1 MAPITTASNEE
12 THAALLDSLDMHKI
26 HKPFR
31 NPNWRPAQR
40 RNKNLKQILSEAQRT
55 QQSMINTQQNSG
67 ASTPLPA
74 TDGSTTPTL
83 HPNPAQA
90 SQDLSRLVLE
100 KNMKQQQ
107 NGAQGGAT
115 TPGGL
120 AVPGAGPSVT
130 YTSIAAA
137 PSLKPKKKYCD
148 ITGLPAKY
156 RDPKTG
162 LNYVNAEVYTVIKG
176 LTTGQVQEY
185 LAARGANTVLK
196 EVLGYLSG

>member
-12 THAALLDSLDMHKI
+12 THAALLDTLDMHKV

-31 NPNWRPAQR
+31 NPNWKPPQR
-40 RNKNLKQILSEAQRT
+40 RNKNLKQILSEAQRA
-55 QQSMINTQQNSG
+55 QQSLLTTQQNSG
-67 ASTPLPA
+67 ASTPQPA
-74 TDGSTTPTL
+74 TDGSTRPSL
-83 HPNPAQA
+83 NPNPTQA
-90 SQDLSRLVLE
+90 SQDLSRAVLE
-100 KNMKQQQ
+100 KKAKQS
-107 NGAQGGAT
+107 GGSLAA
-115 TPGGL
+115 PGGGP
-120 AVPGAGPSVT
+120 APGIL

-162 LNYVNAEVYTVIKG
+162 LYYYNAEVYAVVKG
-176 LTTGQVQEY
+176 LSTTQVQEY

-196 EVLGYLSG
+196 

>member
-1 MAPITTASNEE
+1 MAPITTASNDE

-31 NPNWRPAQR
+31 NPAWKPPQR
-40 RNKNLKQILSEAQRT
+40 RNKNLKQILSEAQRA
-55 QQSMINTQQNSG
+55 QQSLLNTQQNSG
-67 ASTPLPA
+67 A
-74 TDGSTTPTL
+74 TTPQPSTNGTATPSL
-83 HPNPAQA
+83 NPNPAQA
-90 SQDLSRLVLE
+90 SQDLSRLVVE
-100 KNMKQQQ
+100 KNAKQV
-107 NGAQGGAT
+107 NGGGGAGT
-115 TPGGL
+115 T
-120 AVPGAGPSVT
+120 VPSVT

-156 RDPKTG
+156 KDPKTG
-162 LNYVNAEVYTVIKG
+162 LFYYNAEVYAVVKG

-196 EVLGYLSG
+196 